1 MCRNIFF
8 LLFGCFLGVVVNAQE
23 ISNVTFQ
30 QVGKTIE
37 LSYDLSGTESG
48 TIQLF
53 YSTNDGKSYNGP
65 LKAVAGAV
73 GKNQKSGTAKKIVW
87 DVLAEGI
94 EHTGNV
100 KFKVKYKSEK
110 YGTISDKRDRKTYKT
125 VKIGNQVWMAENL
138 AYKPSSGNYWAYDNN
153 NNNVAK
159 YGYLY
164 DWQTAKKVC
173 PTSWHLPSDRDW
185 TVLTDHLGG
194 HQVAGA
200 KMKSIS
206 GWKDVGKGT
215 NESGFNAF
223 PGGYRNSNGH
233 FGTIGN
239 LGYWWSS
246 SEYSA
251 SNAWFRVLY
260 KKDGNVGRYNNSK
273 ANGFS
278 VRCLRD

>member
-1 MCRNIFF
+1 MKNLFSILFLFIF
-8 LLFGCFLGVVVNAQE
+8 CINTYAQE

-37 LSYDLSGTESG
+37 VSYDLSGTESG
-48 TIQLF
+48 TIELF

-65 LKAVAGAV
+65 LKAVTGAV
-73 GKNQKSGTAKKIVW
+73 GKNQKSGNKKKIVW
-87 DVLAEGI
+87 DVLAEGV
-94 EHTGNV
+94 EFTGNV
-100 KFKVKYKSEK
+100 KFKVKYKSGK
-110 YGTISDKRDRKTYKT
+110 YGTITDKRDGKTYKT
-125 VKIGNQVWMAENL
+125 VKIGNQEWMAENL
-138 AYKPSSGNYWAYDNN
+138 AYKPSSGNYWAYDKDNT
-153 NNNVAK
+153 NVAK

-164 DWQTAKKVC
+164 DWNTAKKVC

-194 HQVAGA
+194 HQVAGV

-206 GWKDVGKGT
+206 GWKDGGKGT

-246 SEYSA
+246 SENDAYSA
-251 SNAWFRVLY
+251 WRRELNESSGYVNRLSNNKTY
-260 KKDGNVGRYNNSK
+260 
-273 ANGFS
+273 GFS